1 MPETRRTPGWL
12 PVAAVA
18 VMLAGAALTGLFQ
31 HPRHLLSLARAL
43 VPPAASFADL
53 PGAAAWSLL
62 RLTGAY
68 LASLIF
74 SWIVAYRAATRP
86 AEARWI
92 LPLLD
97 VGQSVPVLGFFPAA
111 IYVFVGGLG
120 GGRLALELA
129 AMFLLFTSMAWNI
142 AFGIYEGLTTI
153 PLETRTAV
161 QSLGVRGALLWR
173 SLLLPACV
181 PTIVYN
187 SILSWTNGWYF
198 LIASEIIAA
207 GPVKYDLPGLGSI
220 LSLAFAHGDLKL
232 ATAAL
237 ITLITVVL
245 AIEYLVWRPV
255 RAWSRRFRYDSQP
268 SESAEETFRMLDF
281 GLPTLLR
288 PLRTAG
294 RALGRRLPLAEANR
308 GMAAAARAWAKVWH
322 IARWPVWAGLAVW
335 GALAIVGM
343 VRALLPPWPH
353 EAATLPLALL
363 FSFLRINAAYVL
375 ALLWIIPVSL
385 WASDHPRGVRVLS
398 TVAQVGASLP
408 ATAFFPVLVALL
420 VGRFGG
426 VGMEMISVALALTG
440 MQWYLLF
447 NMLSGVQRV
456 PGDLRESMRALGMD
470 RRQIHRQLVLP
481 ACMPS
486 LVTGSVVAW
495 GGTWNALILSE
506 YVDYRGHVYQVT
518 GVGALLNRATFQT
531 GNRTLL
537 FLSLAALVV
546 TVVAFNRL
554 VWDRL
559 YRHVAHRYLLEG

>member
-1 MPETRRTPGWL
+1 M
-12 PVAAVA
+12 
-18 VMLAGAALTGLFQ
+18 
-31 HPRHLLSLARAL
+31 
-43 VPPAASFADL
+43 
-53 PGAAAWSLL
+53 
-62 RLTGAY
+62 
-68 LASLIF
+68 
-74 SWIVAYRAATRP
+74 
-86 AEARWI
+86 
-92 LPLLD
+92 
-97 VGQSVPVLGFFPAA
+97 
-111 IYVFVGGLG
+111 
-120 GGRLALELA
+120 
-129 AMFLLFTSMAWNI
+129 
-142 AFGIYEGLTTI
+142 
-153 PLETRTAV
+153 
-161 QSLGVRGALLWR
+161 
-173 SLLLPACV
+173 
-181 PTIVYN
+181 
-187 SILSWTNGWYF
+187 
-198 LIASEIIAA
+198 
-207 GPVKYDLPGLGSI
+207 
-220 LSLAFAHGDLKL
+220 
-232 ATAAL
+232 
-237 ITLITVVL
+237 
-245 AIEYLVWRPV
+245 
-255 RAWSRRFRYDSQP
+255 
-268 SESAEETFRMLDF
+268 
-281 GLPTLLR
+281 
-288 PLRTAG
+288 
-294 RALGRRLPLAEANR
+294 
-308 GMAAAARAWAKVWH
+308 
-322 IARWPVWAGLAVW
+322 
-335 GALAIVGM
+335 
-343 VRALLPPWPH
+343 
-353 EAATLPLALL
+353 
-363 FSFLRINAAYVL
+363 L